1 MRCLPENPWQLV
13 DLRSPWLCALPG
25 SEYLAG
31 DLVFGGAAVG
41 EASAGPQPPCDTDRV
56 SLLMRRACRLFP
68 HHSDQTVHL
77 TAVALDDGGEFGA
90 LGDRHADTLDDDI
103 IDLVTVV
110 VVNQSPVNS
119 EGRCA
124 ARADHVG

>member
-1 MRCLPENPWQLV
+1 MYPSAKQATIIINGCSSNFWDTAFAIYRLV
-13 DLRSPWLCALPG
+13 ARTVSDALLAREPVAACRPAFAFWLCALPG

-90 LGDRHADTLDDDI
+90 LGH
-103 IDLVTVV
+103 
-110 VVNQSPVNS
+110 
-119 EGRCA
+119 
-124 ARADHVG
+124 

>member
-1 MRCLPENPWQLV
+1 
-13 DLRSPWLCALPG
+13 
-25 SEYLAG
+25 
-31 DLVFGGAAVG
+31 
-41 EASAGPQPPCDTDRV
+41 
-56 SLLMRRACRLFP
+56 CRLFP
-68 HHSDQTVHL
+68 HHSDQIVHL

-103 IDLVTVV
+103 IDLVTVD

-124 ARADHVG
+124 ARADHVGGDDYPVAIASPAADFEGFTAKIGEPSGVNECD